1 MTILR
6 EEEQIMTRIKVIQ
19 ARFNEMVGIF
29 EELHD
34 LAEKEGI
41 CPHCA
46 IMDIA
51 DVDPRV
57 VESMSNLYN
66 RIEDKKA
73 EVIRLLRKF
82 EPSLNFKD

>member
-1 MTILR
+1 
-6 EEEQIMTRIKVIQ
+6 MTRIKAIKFKLDQ
-19 ARFNEMVGIF
+19 MVELF

-34 LAEKEGI
+34 LADKEGV

-46 IMDIA
+46 IMEIA
-51 DVDPRV
+51 DIDPRI